1 LREADVKSVSR
12 CPFCRAFVQG
22 GDRFC
27 WSCGSDLHSRPRQ
40 RQAHPTHEP
49 DSAVEFL
56 VRRAHLARRRGQMA
70 EAERLIREALAR
82 ESNNVPALTMLSEM
96 LRVKGDFVGAV
107 ELAQRATEVAAP
119 GGAPP
124 GSVRRAREQRAGIQR
139 RVVRDVV
146 GSQELGAD
154 LVGLFAASGV
164 VWYQSGR
171 FYGAL
176 AALGLA
182 CLFLALVATL
192 RGQLVGYLWFAIS
205 LTAAG
210 WCYWDAEM
218 RTQAGLFWG
227 PFVLCLGPFGLGIY
241 LLAR

>member
-1 LREADVKSVSR
+1 MNSVSR
-12 CPFCRAFVQG
+12 CPFCRAFIES

-27 WSCGSDLHSRPRQ
+27 WSCGSDLHARPRQ
-40 RQAHPTHEP
+40 RQLIPTQRP
-49 DSAVEFL
+49 DTEVELL
-56 VRRAHLARRRGQMA
+56 VRRAHVAQRRGQLA

-82 ESNNVPALTMLSEM
+82 EPDNVPALTMLSEM
-96 LRVKGDFVGAV
+96 MRAKGDLVEAV
-107 ELAQRATEVAAP
+107 ELAQRATDLAAP

-124 GSVRRAREQRAGIQR
+124 GSVTRAREERAGIQR
-139 RVVRDVV
+139 RVVRDVM
-146 GSQELGAD
+146 GPLEPGAG
-154 LVGLFAASGV
+154 LVGLFAVPGV

-171 FYGAL
+171 FYAAL

-182 CLFLALVATL
+182 CLFLALVAAL
-192 RGQLVGYLWFAIS
+192 RGQLAGYLWFAAS